1 LISPF
6 SEVEVIENM
15 FAGAGDSDMEML
27 TIVGIVMTRFVAL
40 PIVGIVIIN
49 IIQNMGVLPIDPL
62 FKLVLIL
69 QFCMPTAISLGK

>member
-1 LISPF
+1 
-6 SEVEVIENM
+6 M
-15 FAGAGDSDMEML
+15 FAGAGDSDMETL

-49 IIQNMGVLPIDPL
+49 IIQKMGVLPIDPL

-69 QFCMPTAISLGK
+69 QFCMPTGISLGK

>member
-1 LISPF
+1 
-6 SEVEVIENM
+6 M
-15 FAGAGDSDMEML
+15 FVGAGDSDMEML
-27 TIVGIVMTRFVAL
+27 TIIGIVMTRFVAL

-49 IIQNMGVLPIDPL
+49 IIQKMGVLPIDPL